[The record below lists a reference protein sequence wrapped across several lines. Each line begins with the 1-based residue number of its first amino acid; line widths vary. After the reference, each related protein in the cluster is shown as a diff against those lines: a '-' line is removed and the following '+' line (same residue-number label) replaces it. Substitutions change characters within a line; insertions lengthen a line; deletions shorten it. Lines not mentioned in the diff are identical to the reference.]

1 LAGDRASWAAPL
13 LLGSMVGGLL
23 AGRLEMGAL
32 CVLVAVVVCALV
44 GAGRP
49 ARSILVTLVVGF
61 ALAIGFNL
69 FLIPGAPLWRGPLGL
84 TATTAGLERGV
95 LLGLRLTA
103 AGLAVHGLRA
113 VWPGERAADE
123 IAGWLAPLERLRIPV
138 HASRT
143 IVGLAI
149 RFVPMLARESRRI
162 ADLQALRAG
171 RRPRGLAERLEQKRA
186 TLVPTLVAALERAD
200 RVSLA
205 LEARHYRA
213 RPVARRPGSWRWRVV
228 GLALA
233 GTALLWRS

>member
-1 LAGDRASWAAPL
+1 
-13 LLGSMVGGLL
+13 
-23 AGRLEMGAL
+23 MGAL
-32 CVLVAVVVCALV
+32 CLAIASIVSVIV

-49 ARSILVTLVVGF
+49 ARPMIVTVVVGF

-69 FLIPGAPLWRGPLGL
+69 FLIAGAPLWRGPFGL
-84 TATTAGLERGV
+84 TATVTGLERGV

-103 AGLAVHGLRA
+103 AAVAVHGLRA

-138 HASRT
+138 NASRT

-149 RFVPMLARESRRI
+149 RFAPMLARESQRI

-186 TLVPTLVAALERAD
+186 ALVPTLVAALERAD

-205 LEARHYRA
+205 LEARHYRV
-213 RPVARRPGSWRWRVV
+213 RPIPRRPGSWGWRIV

-233 GTALLWRS
+233 GAALLWRS